1 MGGRV
6 QNHNQKRQR
15 LTSDFSAVALGEV
28 ACNWT
33 NSSPNAPAARC
44 SALHHR
50 NDLHLPPRLHN
61 KTQISGTVKAPV
73 KPQTLKLHRKL
84 LPKVWT
90 PVDSYTQSEAD
101 AVCDNRGGWS
111 LVQHS
116 RVLTRPLQAGSR
128 LWEYAFWEMRYG
140 AALVVSWG
148 DGWPQAECSRC
159 HDGFDGLSVT
169 PCFYRHLHS
178 SGRRTGHRWDRLTE
192 ARAVLLHRLSAS
204 PVCLNM
210 LLDPSLSG
218 RSRFC
223 MRLSHRAAL
232 AFFLRP
238 LKKKRSVAL
247 IRSWPGRVCPSS
259 GEEEG
264 RISNQ
269 RCSDQTGVTLSPVR
283 PESKAGFISERSR
296 RGPAQETHVQVQT
309 QHQKKEQE
317 LFLVL

>member
-1 MGGRV
+1 M
-6 QNHNQKRQR
+6 
-15 LTSDFSAVALGEV
+15 
-28 ACNWT
+28 
-33 NSSPNAPAARC
+33 
-44 SALHHR
+44 
-50 NDLHLPPRLHN
+50 
-61 KTQISGTVKAPV
+61 
-73 KPQTLKLHRKL
+73 LKLCFRR
-84 LPKVWT
+84 
-90 PVDSYTQSEAD
+90 S
-101 AVCDNRGGWS
+101 
-111 LVQHS
+111 
-116 RVLTRPLQAGSR
+116 
-128 LWEYAFWEMRYG
+128 
-140 AALVVSWG
+140 
-148 DGWPQAECSRC
+148 
-159 HDGFDGLSVT
+159 GFDGLSVT

-223 MRLSHRAAL
+223 MRRTLLCWETARAALMRETHQLILSFKAVSHRAAL